1 MEVIT
6 MDTMNEMRKAV
17 YTKEVLLDIINKYLT
32 QIERSAEEHPKV
44 VLDDIKVSMEYVLE
58 VNGYK
63 RRK

>member
-1 MEVIT
+1 
-6 MDTMNEMRKAV
+6 MDTMIEMRRAV

-44 VLDDIKVSMEYVLE
+44 VLDDIRLSMEYVLE

-63 RRK
+63 R